1 MKVAPEI
8 LHLNPYVPG
17 LPIDEVKRRFGV
29 KEVYKLAS
37 NENALGPGPK
47 TKQAIA
53 DALSETHRYPDG
65 ACYDLKNA
73 LAGYYGVTPDNLALG
88 NGSDDL
94 FNLLIRAFCEP
105 GDQILT
111 AQYAFVAYKI
121 AAQAS
126 RVETVE
132 VPVGPDFNYRL
143 SDLARAWT
151 PRMKLIFIANPN
163 NPTGRYHSK
172 KEVDELLSQLG
183 NRDDVLIIFDE
194 AYHEFVRAADY
205 ESALARV
212 PAYKNVLV
220 LRTFSKVFGLAGLR
234 LGALIGQPEIVSIVN
249 RVRQPF
255 NVNSVVQAAAITA
268 LGEAEHIVESQKL
281 VWTGLDY
288 LYGELTRLGLEY
300 WPSQGNFV
308 LLDTRRDAKAVDQ
321 ALLRRGIIL
330 RPLLNYGLV
339 RHLRMSVGR
348 PEENRA
354 AIEALAQVL
363 GEVSPLAGLE
373 GRA

>member
-29 KEVYKLAS
+29 KEVYKMAS

-47 TKQAIA
+47 TKLAIA
-53 DALSETHRYPDG
+53 NSLAEAHRYPDG
-65 ACYDLKNA
+65 ACFKLKQA

-94 FNLLIRAFCEP
+94 FNLLIRAFCSP

-121 AAQAS
+121 AAQAA

-132 VPVGPDFNYRL
+132 VPVDPSFQL
-143 SDLARAWT
+143 SLGALARAWT
-151 PRMKLIFIANPN
+151 PSMKLIFIANPN
-163 NPTGRYHSK
+163 NPTGQYHSRT
-172 KEVDELLSQLG
+172 EVDELLAALG
-183 NRDDVLIIFDE
+183 NRDDVLIVFDE
-194 AYHEFVRAADY
+194 AYHEFVRAPDY
-205 ESALARV
+205 ASALEQVAQ
-212 PAYKNVLV
+212 YKNVLV

-234 LGALIGQPEIVSIVN
+234 LGALIGQPDVVSIVN

-255 NVNSVVQAAAITA
+255 NVNSVVQAAAVTA
-268 LGEAEHIVESQKL
+268 LTETEHVVESQKL
-281 VWTGLDY
+281 VWNGLNY
-288 LYGELTRLGLEY
+288 LYGELSRLGLEY

-308 LLDTRRDAKAVDQ
+308 LFDTRRDAKAVDQ

-339 RHLRMSVGR
+339 RHLRMSVGQ
-348 PEENRA
+348 PHENQV
-354 AIEALAQVL
+354 AIAALAQVL
-363 GEVSPLAGLE
+363 SEVSPLAGLE